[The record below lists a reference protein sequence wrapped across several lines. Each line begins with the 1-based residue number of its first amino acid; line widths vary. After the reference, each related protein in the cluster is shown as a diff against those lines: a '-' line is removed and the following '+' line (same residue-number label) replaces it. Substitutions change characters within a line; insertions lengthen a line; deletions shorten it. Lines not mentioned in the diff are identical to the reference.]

1 MTSKNTQVS
10 SYSSGGQKHKMSPS
24 GLKSRYQ
31 LSWFSPGGSRGEAVF
46 LPFSRCLK
54 KNKRERERDW
64 KRLIALPKA
73 MLLEYAK
80 AETQPQICPAPDHSL
95 TRADCKDLPC
105 GWYFQ
110 KEKKHLGCCLA
121 YPRAE
126 RVDAIFSCSDDLVFA
141 KVRITRSLF
150 THLSF
155 CLL

>member
-1 MTSKNTQVS
+1 MTSKNSPVS
-10 SYSSGGQKHKMSPS
+10 SYSSGGQKHDMSPS

-46 LPFSRCLK
+46 LPFSRCK
-54 KNKRERERDW
+54 KRGR

-73 MLLEYAK
+73 MLLENAK
-80 AETQPQICPAPDHSL
+80 AETQTQICQDPDHSL

-105 GWYFQ
+105 GWHFE

-121 YPRAE
+121 YLGVE
-126 RVDAIFSCSDDLVFA
+126 RVDATFSCSDDPVFA

-150 THLSF
+150 TLLSKF
-155 CLL
+155 LPP